1 MSYYSEGKLF
11 NDNQTPD
18 TVGLH
23 FFPCHVQE
31 IYFALVEYY
40 TIRYI
45 IQFNNHRSFF
55 PGPQRIH
62 FIAKELVKLEKM
74 RTLINIKCKNYFQR
88 TKMWMFLTLIL
99 LNITAMLSKFFKLY
113 TGKTQKQKYMRFS
126 LDSVFRIQ

>member
-88 TKMWMFLTLIL
+88 TKNVDVSHTDSFKYNCNAFQIFQVIYRK
-99 LNITAMLSKFFKLY
+99 NSKTK
-113 TGKTQKQKYMRFS
+113 
-126 LDSVFRIQ
+126 IHEI